1 MIFLLRVTGAQYVLV
16 LFVVVLPPYIFYP
29 SPPPPCE
36 RTLNTLY
43 FISIIEASTSKRLGG
58 DEEPIARH
66 SMKNDF

>member
-1 MIFLLRVTGAQYVLV
+1 
-16 LFVVVLPPYIFYP
+16 
-29 SPPPPCE
+29 
-36 RTLNTLY
+36 LNTLY